1 MRKTFPLTAEG
12 KHPDRLLDAT
22 KHEIRKYLKRER
34 RRELPAGMDY
44 WAFDCRFGPT
54 QDDAQPVHVAA
65 IIERIDEAVAAGAPQ
80 FYVEILARAAQRQ
93 HRPQGEHGGYADPA
107 GAETDGPVRRRH
119 HEAED

>member
-65 IIERIDEAVAAGAPQ
+65 IIERIDETVAAGAPQ

-93 HRPQGEHGGYADPA
+93 RHENTEVGGYHRAAKAD
-107 GAETDGPVRRRH
+107 EDDGR
-119 HEAED
+119 ED